1 MLIRCYTTPMSEVR
15 RIVIIF
21 NPASTG
27 KSQLT
32 AERFA
37 ARVHRRLGLPV
48 ELMST
53 ERQGHGKL
61 LARRAAQRDRHTMII
76 SSSGDGGYHEII
88 NGILK
93 SRNPDAVTGLLPAGN
108 ANDHYS
114 FMHHGDVIR
123 RIGAGRAEHID
134 ALCIQSS
141 AGWKQYAH
149 SYAGVGLTSQIN
161 DVLKQ
166 HEYHPLREFRLAF
179 LKALTI
185 KSVRVTVAGKTKRL
199 DNLLFLN
206 AGRMSKMI
214 KTSGRASISDGKFEI
229 IEIKA
234 GAVIDLARYFF
245 RAITV
250 GVNDA
255 KQAKTYVFTCEHDMG
270 LQMDG
275 ERKQLHTGETITIT
289 IVPRAIHC
297 II

>member
-1 MLIRCYTTPMSEVR
+1 MSEVR
-15 RIVIIF
+15 RIVIIY

-27 KSQLT
+27 RSQLT

-37 ARVHRRLGLPV
+37 ARIQHRLGMPV
-48 ELMST
+48 ELMAT
-53 ERQGHGKL
+53 ERRGHGKV
-61 LARRAAQRDRHTMII
+61 LARKAAQRDRHTMII
-76 SSSGDGGYHEII
+76 SASGDGGYHEIV

-93 SRNPDAVTGLLPAGN
+93 SRNPDAITGLLPAGN
-108 ANDHYS
+108 ANDHYN

-123 RIGAGRAEHID
+123 RIGARRAEHID
-134 ALCIQSS
+134 VLCIRSS
-141 AGWKQYAH
+141 AGWTRYAH
-149 SYAGVGLTSQIN
+149 SYAGIGLTSQIN
-161 DVLKQ
+161 DLLKQ
-166 HEYHPLREFRLAF
+166 YEYHPIREFRLAF
-179 LKALTI
+179 HQALNI
-185 KSVRVTVAGKTKRL
+185 KPIRVTVAGKTKRL

-206 AGRMSKMI
+206 AGRMSKMV

-250 GVNDA
+250 GVSNA
-255 KQAKTYVFTCEHDMG
+255 KQARTYEFTCEHNMG

-275 ERKQLHTGETITIT
+275 ERKQLHAGETITVT
-289 IVPRAIHC
+289 INPRALHC

>member
-1 MLIRCYTTPMSEVR
+1 MSEVR
-15 RIVIIF
+15 RLVIIY

-37 ARVHRRLGLPV
+37 ARVQRRIGLPV
-48 ELMST
+48 ELMAT
-53 ERQGHGKL
+53 EHRGHGEM
-61 LARRAAQRDRHTMII
+61 LARKAAQRDRHTMII
-76 SSSGDGGYHEII
+76 SASGDGGYHEVV
-88 NGILK
+88 NGILQ
-93 SRNPDAVTGLLPAGN
+93 SRNPDAITGLLPAGN

-134 ALCIQSS
+134 MLKIQSS
-141 AGWKQYAH
+141 AGWACYAH

-161 DVLKQ
+161 DLLKQ
-166 HEYHPLREFRLAF
+166 YEYHPLREFRLAF
-179 LKALTI
+179 HKALNI
-185 KSVRVTVAGKTKRL
+185 KPIRVTVTGKTKRL

-206 AGRMSKMI
+206 AGRMSKMV
-214 KTSGRASISDGKFEI
+214 KTGGRASISDGKFEI

-255 KQAKTYVFTCEHDMG
+255 KQAKTYEFTCEHAMG

-275 ERKQLHTGETITIT
+275 ERRQLNAGETITIE
-289 IVPRAIHC
+289 VAPRALHC

>member
-1 MLIRCYTTPMSEVR
+1 MSEVR
-15 RIVIIF
+15 RLVVIY

-37 ARVHRRLGLPV
+37 ARVQRRIGLPV
-48 ELMST
+48 ELMAT
-53 ERQGHGKL
+53 EHRGHAEV
-61 LARRAAQRDRHTMII
+61 LARKVAQRDSHTMII
-76 SSSGDGGYHEII
+76 SASGDGGYHEVV
-88 NGILK
+88 NGILE
-93 SRNPDAVTGLLPAGN
+93 SRNPDAITGLLPAGN

-123 RIGAGRAEHID
+123 RISAGRAEHID
-134 ALCIQSS
+134 MLTISS
-141 AGWKQYAH
+141 STVWTRFAH

-161 DVLKQ
+161 DLLKQ
-166 HEYHPLREFRLAF
+166 YEYNPVREFRLAF
-179 LKALTI
+179 HKALNVTPI
-185 KSVRVTVAGKTKRL
+185 RVTVAGKTKRL

-214 KTSGRASISDGKFEI
+214 RTSGRASISDGKFEI

-234 GAVIDLARYFF
+234 GAVIDLARFF
-245 RAITV
+245 FHAITV
-250 GVNDA
+250 GVSNA
-255 KQAKTYVFTCEHDMG
+255 KQARTYAFTCEHDMG

-275 ERKQLHTGETITIT
+275 ERKQLHAGETITIT
-289 IVPRAIHC
+289 ITPRALHC